1 LLKKV
6 FLVQG
11 LSNSVMFISQREE
24 ILNKSKLST
33 NKKFPTYTKI
43 FILCHVPLFIMEM
56 DEKIGC
62 RAKC

>member
-1 LLKKV
+1 
-6 FLVQG
+6 
-11 LSNSVMFISQREE
+11 MFISQREE

-33 NKKFPTYTKI
+33 NKKLPSTYANF

-62 RAKC
+62 TARC